1 MRSFLLRLRMDG
13 PRPTLRRVGTRLFGQ
28 EQRYVFVRHPT
39 PPATPVTFPIATNGV
54 VVREMTDSDRTNVHI
69 QRYQPRNRRHLREAV
84 VATRAGRIVG
94 AAWYTS
100 VTAEQPWYHAVEAH
114 LILPARNTEN
124 IFVVP
129 GDKAAAWALA
139 KAATDRLA
147 TAGIRTIVGVVGS
160 HNKPSILMSRLLGA
174 KMVAQMSIR
183 RRLGYRTIVVETVS
197 TDRDAAISTAKN
209 A

>member
-1 MRSFLLRLRMDG
+1 MRSLLLSLRMDG
-13 PRPTLRRVGTRLFGQ
+13 PGPTLRRIGSRLFGR
-28 EQRYVFVRHPT
+28 EQRYVFVRYLT
-39 PPATPVTFPIATNGV
+39 PPASPVTFPVATNGV
-54 VVREMTDSDRTNVHI
+54 VVRDMRDSDRTNIHI
-69 QRYQPRNRRHLREAV
+69 QRYRPRKLRHLREAV
-84 VATRAGRIVG
+84 VATRAGQIVG

-114 LILPARNTEN
+114 LILPALNTEN

-139 KAATDRLA
+139 KSVTDQLA
-147 TAGIRTIVGVVGS
+147 TTGVRTIVGVIGA

-183 RRLGYRTIVVETVS
+183 RRLGYRTIVVQRVS
-197 TDRDAAISTAKN
+197 TDRDAAISTARD